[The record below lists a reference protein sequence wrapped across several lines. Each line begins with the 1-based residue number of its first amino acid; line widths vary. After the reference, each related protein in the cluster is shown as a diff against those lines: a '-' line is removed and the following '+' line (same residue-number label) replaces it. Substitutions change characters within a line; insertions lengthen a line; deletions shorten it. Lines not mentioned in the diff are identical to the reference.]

1 MSEMRILR
9 AIGDIDEMFIA
20 ELNEVEP
27 PKKYRNYRLTTL
39 IVIAALISILGMT
52 AYAAEFV
59 TPLDYWFYK
68 FFSNDESMSSI
79 DMLTENQ
86 QSILEH
92 GLVEINQSVTD
103 NGITVTLESGLSDGI
118 RAYLKY
124 RVEGSEGTKLNA
136 DDYTLVTKTNIILP
150 DGEDGNFSVSYRSS
164 RMLYKD
170 PNDSSIVMLEQYLFL
185 PPSGTDFNLA
195 DGSVWNIC
203 VEEILADYDCQE
215 NTRREVIGGGNW
227 SFSVRFSDDA
237 IVTDTTELLER
248 PVRCSAKR
256 SLGDKSFDIKVKVT
270 SIQLRTLSATVIAD
284 RPLTGFWEGVLLDP
298 IYLVLNDGTYV
309 RAEYKMTSFRDDH
322 MECMYIFDR
331 PISIEDV
338 AYIDLPRAGER
349 KTDVAPCESTEISQN
364 PIQSYHNAQGDIRYV
379 EIDPEYIAPYF
390 EKREPEYY
398 ACMDLHTVD
407 VKLIPVI
414 LQARYWL
421 VFTESWV
428 DDSTNGSVLD
438 KNGIEIEAVPHF
450 HEIFPED
457 WEIPCFPPEYN
468 DPGEGLPSTFVK

>member
-1 MSEMRILR
+1 MSEMRILH
-9 AIGDIDEMFIA
+9 AMGDIDEIFIA
-20 ELNEVEP
+20 EVNEVETQ
-27 PKKYRNYRLTTL
+27 KHRNYRLTTL
-39 IVIAALISILGMT
+39 IVIASLISILGMT
-52 AYAAEFV
+52 GYAAEYV

-68 FFSNDESMSSI
+68 FFSNDDSIASI

-86 QSILEH
+86 QSNLEH

-118 RAYLKY
+118 RAYLKF
-124 RVEGSEGTKLNA
+124 RIEATDGSILNA
-136 DDYTLVTKTNIILP
+136 DDYTLLTKTNFILP

-164 RMLYKD
+164 KMLYKE
-170 PNDSSIVMLEQYLFL
+170 PIDSSIVMLEQYLFM

-195 DGSVWNIC
+195 DGSVWNVN
-203 VEEILADYDCQE
+203 VEKILADYGHNE
-215 NTRREVIGGGNW
+215 NMRREVASGGNW
-227 SFSVRFSDDA
+227 NFSVRFSDDA
-237 IVTDTTELLER
+237 IVTDTTELLKT

-256 SLGDKSFDIKVKVT
+256 SLGEKSFDIKVKVT

-284 RPLTGFWEGVLLDP
+284 KPLSGFWEGVLLDP

-309 RAEYKMTSFRDDH
+309 KAEYKMTSFRRNH

-331 PISIEDV
+331 PISIDDV
-338 AYIDLPRAGER
+338 AYIDLPRVGER
-349 KTDVAPCESTEISQN
+349 RTDIAPRDSSGIPNHPVQA
-364 PIQSYHNAQGDIRYV
+364 YHDAQGNIRYV
-379 EIDPEYIAPYF
+379 EMDPENIAPYF
-390 EKREPEYY
+390 EKHEPEYY
-398 ACMDLHTVD
+398 AYMNLHEVEE
-407 VKLIPVI
+407 KLIPVI

-428 DDSTNGSVLD
+428 ADSTNGAVLD
-438 KNGIEIEAVPHF
+438 ENGVEIETVPHF

-468 DPGEGLPSTFVK
+468 EPDAGLPSTFVK